1 MSAFLAVLVILCVLV
16 NVVAFRNGYQ
26 MRQYQGSR
34 SALSSYAEQLKKA
47 RQARSGGAPA
57 APAAPSTPVAHEP
70 ALIQPASSGSDAPF
84 SDEMYEHLTFVISQL
99 SGRIKSDAA
108 LNPNDLEHLKASI
121 DAIVRDINGDALTPA
136 PAPAASMP
144 AVTAEGLSPPVTTV
158 DPNYESATPKLK
170 AGVWIPEPGQEKG
183 RPITEADPKSAFA
196 PLHGVRN
203 TWQIKGMESMTTE
216 EYYDNLLTYS

>member
-1 MSAFLAVLVILCVLV
+1 
-16 NVVAFRNGYQ
+16 
-26 MRQYQGSR
+26 
-34 SALSSYAEQLKKA
+34 
-47 RQARSGGAPA
+47 
-57 APAAPSTPVAHEP
+57 
-70 ALIQPASSGSDAPF
+70 
-84 SDEMYEHLTFVISQL
+84 
-99 SGRIKSDAA
+99 
-108 LNPNDLEHLKASI
+108 
-121 DAIVRDINGDALTPA
+121 
-136 PAPAASMP
+136 MP

-216 EYYDNLLTYS
+216 EYYDNIYKRMAVMKELRQKENGYTRESTRDYLDQINKKNRTGL